1 MDTKKGRLYLVAT
14 PIGNL
19 EDMTYRGI
27 RILKEVDLI
36 AAEDTRNSKK
46 LLQHYQIMTPM
57 TSYHEHNK
65 YDKGRWIVDVLRG
78 GKRVALITDAGTPGI
93 SDPGEVLVQLCIQEG
108 IVVVPIPGAV
118 AGINGLICSGMETKQ
133 FFFQGF
139 LSHQKK
145 ERSQSL
151 ELLSK
156 QVGTI
161 ILYEAPHRLRKTLE
175 EIYQVMGNRLI
186 CLGRE
191 LTKVHE
197 EFLRMPLKEMIGYY
211 QENTPRGEYVL
222 IIEGYTLQEQMQ
234 MQQNDYQ
241 KISIKEHMDMY
252 LQQGMDK
259 KEAMKQVAKQRGIS
273 KREVYNSLI

>member
-65 YDKGRWIVDVLRG
+65 YDKGRWLVDVLRG